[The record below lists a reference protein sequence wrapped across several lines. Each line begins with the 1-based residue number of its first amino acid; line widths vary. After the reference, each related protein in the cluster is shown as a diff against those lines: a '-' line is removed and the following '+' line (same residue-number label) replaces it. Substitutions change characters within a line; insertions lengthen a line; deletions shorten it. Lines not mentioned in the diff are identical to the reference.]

1 MRQDAQKQFVRI
13 GEFRYMELSEIAGA
27 CRGELHIG
35 STAETEYEIT
45 GTVID
50 SRKVQPGNLFV
61 ATKGERVDGH
71 SFIPAAVE
79 KGCAA
84 VVCERKPECDV
95 TYILVQDSFRAL
107 RDIAEYYRAT
117 LQILIVGIT
126 GSVGKTSTKEFV
138 ASVLGQ
144 RFRTWKTPGNLN
156 NEVGLPLT
164 VLSIRPE
171 HEAAVLEMGIS
182 EFGEM
187 HRLSKIARPNL
198 AVITNIGM
206 CHLENLKSRDGI
218 LRAKTEIFD
227 YLSEDG
233 RVFLCGDDDKLI
245 TVRDVKGRK
254 PVFFG
259 LGSGNEITAA
269 GIVNRGLLGSNC
281 TIRTPKGNFEVRIP
295 LPGEHMVVNAL
306 AATAV
311 GLKLGLSLEEIRS
324 GIEAVQAVDGRSHVI
339 ETPNYTLIDDCYNA
353 NPVSMKA
360 AIDLLKTA
368 DTRTVAVLG
377 DMFELGANECGLH
390 AEVGTYA
397 VDAGIQVLICT
408 GKLCRFMYEAAE
420 QRKGSIGTGRTDIYY
435 AEDRDALLALLPGI
449 LQKQDTILVKASHSM
464 GFEQVISQLERL

>member
-1 MRQDAQKQFVRI
+1 MK
-13 GEFRYMELSEIAGA
+13 LSEIAGA

-35 STAETEYEIT
+35 STAEAEYEIT

-61 ATKGERVDGH
+61 AARGERVDGH
-71 SFIPAAVE
+71 SYIPAAVE

-95 TYILVQDSFRAL
+95 TYILVEDSFRAL

-117 LQILIVGIT
+117 LQIPIVGIT
-126 GSVGKTSTKEFV
+126 GSVGKTSTKEFI
-138 ASVLGQ
+138 AAVLGQ
-144 RFRTWKTPGNLN
+144 RFQTWKTPGNLN

-206 CHLENLKSRDGI
+206 CHLEKLKSRDGI

-233 RVFLCGDDDKLI
+233 SVFLCGDDDKLI

-269 GIVNRGLLGSNC
+269 GIVNRGLLGSVC
-281 TIRTPKGNFEVRIP
+281 TIRTPEGNFEARIP

-311 GLKLGLSLEEIRS
+311 GLHLGLSLEEIRS
-324 GIEAVQAVDGRSHVI
+324 GMEAVQAVGGRSHVI
-339 ETPNYTLIDDCYNA
+339 ETPHFTLIDDCYNA

-360 AIDLLKTA
+360 AVDLLKTA

-377 DMFELGANECGLH
+377 DMFELGENECGLH

-397 VDAGIQVLICT
+397 VNAGVRVLICT
-408 GKLCRFMYEAAE
+408 GKLCRCMYEAAE
-420 QRKGSIGTGRTDIYY
+420 QRKDSIATCGTDIYY
-435 AEDRDALLALLPGI
+435 AKDRDELLALLPGI
-449 LQKQDTILVKASHSM
+449 LQERDTILVKASHSM
-464 GFEQVISQLERL
+464 GFEQVIAQLERM